1 MKFSHALLMG
11 GVSAVALTSA
21 AYAQAPADGQVEEV
35 VVTGSRVIA
44 NGNQAP
50 TPVTVVATE
59 KLLEAAPAN
68 IGDAINRLP
77 QFAAQTSVRGIN
89 NAGQNSSAQTISLR
103 RFGANRTLILVD
115 GSRVPPTSLNGAVDT
130 NIIPQTL
137 VQRVEIVTGGASAVY
152 GSDAVTGVVNFIID
166 RNFNGLKFN
175 SQYGISTYGDT
186 QNWRVGGAAG
196 MPIFGGRGHIEASFE
211 HYDADGLQY
220 FDSRPEGVGFPHVGG
235 TGTAASPFR
244 VFYHAR
250 TAGGAYGGLI
260 TGYSN
265 PAGTATITPPVIA
278 GLRDVTFK
286 ANGVPSPFVHGDT
299 SITGISTL
307 ESGGDGTILQTAS
320 IASALMTNQA
330 FGRFDFDVTDNVHFH
345 LQTSYNAA
353 TNYFPYLSAGG
364 FSAAIRTGNP
374 FIPAS
379 IQAVMTANN
388 VQFID
393 VSKFDDGRDGYDP
406 RFVQDETANIF
417 FKTGL
422 EGTLGETFKWN
433 GNYSYSRS
441 TQRVININNNI
452 AEKLAAA
459 TDAVRDPTGKIV
471 CAVSLTPYA
480 GRFPGCEPINLF
492 GPTAATAG
500 AFDYVNDDTRYTLA
514 NLMHDVNFSVS
525 GSPFALWAGPVTVAV
540 SGEYR
545 WLSLRNASNAEPTV
559 PPNCTGLRVIG
570 SNCLPTTAPYV
581 SNANSSMYA
590 KQNVKEIAG
599 ELLIPILKDVPLAQ
613 SVELNLAGRYT
624 DYSTSGSVETWK
636 AGAT

>member
-1 MKFSHALLMG
+1 MHAHKGGKYHEATLFMLMG
-11 GVSAVALTSA
+11 GVSAVALSTA
-21 AYAQAPADGQVEEV
+21 AYAQAPAAGAQVEEV
-35 VVTGSRVIA
+35 VVTGSRVIQ
-44 NGNQAP
+44 NGNAAP
-50 TPVTVVATE
+50 TPVTVLSSE
-59 KLLEAAPAN
+59 KLLETTPRN
-68 IGDAINRLP
+68 IPDALNRLP
-77 QFAAQTSVRGIN
+77 QFAAGPANRTVGG
-89 NAGQNSSAQTISLR
+89 ADTNSSGNFLNLR
-103 RFGANRTLILVD
+103 RFGSQRNLILVD
-115 GSRVPPTSLNGAVDT
+115 GSRVPPTAASGAVDT
-130 NIIPQTL
+130 NVIPQSL

-152 GSDAVTGVVNFIID
+152 GSDAVTGVINFVMD

-175 SQYGISTYGDT
+175 SQVGISTYGDAE
-186 QNWRVGGAAG
+186 NWRVGGAAG
-196 MPIFGGRGHIEASFE
+196 MKLFGGRGHIEVSFD
-211 HYDADGLQY
+211 HYDSKGLL
-220 FDSRPEGVGFPHVGG
+220 DVESRPEGRDYPTVGG
-235 TGTAASPFR
+235 NGTAANPFR
-244 VFYHAR
+244 IIKNGRVLTGNR
-250 TAGGAYGGLI
+250 GGMILNTSVVGLKDI
-260 TGYSN
+260 
-265 PAGTATITPPVIA
+265 
-278 GLRDVTFK
+278 TFK
-286 ANGVPSPFVHGDT
+286 ANGVASPFVHGSDT
-299 SITGISTL
+299 GVNGL
-307 ESGGDGTILQTAS
+307 ESGGDGAFYNQGTIAVP
-320 IASALMTNQA
+320 LMTNQA
-330 FGRFDFDVTDNVHFH
+330 FGRFDMSVTDSVSAFAQ
-345 LQTSYNAA
+345 LSYN
-353 TNYFPYLSAGG
+353 TSKNRYPYLPVRLTN
-364 FSAAIRTGNP
+364 AIATGNP